1 MEKILN
7 YRKPTEL
14 CFDTTEWKYYDNVE
28 MFINYHLDVIKNLL
42 NADGLIFRLAKND
55 DIIKLEE
62 FIQYRYA
69 CFTPEI
75 AEEISKYDLY
85 RFINFGHGLLIEN
98 SDNKILAC
106 LFEAGYDTTDRMSY
120 TLRLGVDDVLK
131 GRNIGKLLIEYSSLL
146 AMKRGSKTKRGLLD
160 LTNFSSTVIL
170 VNKIGWMC
178 DGFYPELTGLG
189 TCFNIVF
196 PLSIEGFI
204 SNRIDPKKLELFL
217 KSAKHEIDYKI
228 IPYYDIDRISEMYL
242 QKEFRIV
249 YLLRGGFHTDRNSF
263 LALPYDALNIVS
275 C

>member
-1 MEKILN
+1 MEKILD

-14 CFDTTEWKYYDNVE
+14 CYESTEWKYFDNNE
-28 MFINYHLDVIKNLL
+28 MFIDYHLGRIEKLL
-42 NADGLIFRLAKND
+42 SVDGLVFRFANNE
-55 DIIKLEE
+55 DIETLEV

-98 SDNKILAC
+98 SERKILAC
-106 LFEAGYDTTDRMSY
+106 LFEVGYDTEDRMSY
-120 TLRLGVDDVLK
+120 TLRLGVDDILK
-131 GRNIGKLLIEYSSLL
+131 GKNIGKLLLEYSSLI
-146 AMKRGSKTKRGLLD
+146 AMKRGSRTKRGLLD

-178 DGFYPELTGLG
+178 DGFYPDLTGLG

-196 PLSIEGFI
+196 PLSIEGFT
-204 SNRIDPKKLELFL
+204 SNRIDPNKLENFL
-217 KSAKHEIDYKI
+217 KTAKLDFDYKI
-228 IPYYDIDRISEMYL
+228 IPYYEVDKITELYL

-249 YLLRGGFHTDRNSF
+249 YLLRAGFHTERNSF
-263 LALPYDALNIVS
+263 FALRYNDLNIS
-275 C
+275 I